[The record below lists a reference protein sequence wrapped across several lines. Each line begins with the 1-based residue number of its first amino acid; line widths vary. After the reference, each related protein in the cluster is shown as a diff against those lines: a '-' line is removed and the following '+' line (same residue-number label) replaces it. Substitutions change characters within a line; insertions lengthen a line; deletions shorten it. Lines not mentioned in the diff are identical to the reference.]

1 MRNPIRL
8 IAVDLDYTLLNS
20 NFEISPRNRSAI
32 AKAVDGGAIVTLA
45 TGRMYASTLP
55 YARTLRLET
64 PLITY
69 NGAYVRVAGSD
80 AVLRHIPVEMEH
92 AVAAIRL
99 AASEGVHCSVYV
111 DDVLY
116 ASRNGWESQMYTEQ
130 CAVQGVYRPDLE
142 ELLSELGKPPTK
154 VLFICEEQRTPSIQA
169 LLEEAMV
176 GRAHVTRSS
185 PHYVE
190 LVNKE
195 VSKASALEHLCR
207 LLGVLPEETMA
218 IGDGYNDME
227 MLRYAG
233 VGVAMGNSPDP
244 VKSIA
249 DIVVP
254 SSDEDGV
261 AAALEMLE

>member
-1 MRNPIRL
+1 MKQPIRL

-20 NFEISPRNRSAI
+20 NFEISQRNRTAI
-32 AKAVDGGAIVTLA
+32 ARAVDSGAVVTLA

-55 YARTLRLET
+55 FARALGLET

-69 NGAYVRVAGSD
+69 NGAYVRVAGSE

-99 AASEGVHCSVYV
+99 AASQDLHCSVYV
-111 DDVLY
+111 GDVLY
-116 ASRNGWESQMYTEQ
+116 VSKSGWESRMYTAQ
-130 CAVQGVYRPDLE
+130 CAVQGIFVPDLE
-142 ELLSELGKPPTK
+142 GLLSEIGKPPTK
-154 VLFICEEQRTPSIQA
+154 VLFICEDHKTPSIQA
-169 LLEEAMV
+169 LLEQVMS
-176 GRAHVTRSS
+176 GSAHVTRSS
-185 PHYVE
+185 PNYVE
-190 LVNKE
+190 LMNKK

-227 MLRYAG
+227 MLRFAG
-233 VGVAMGNSPDP
+233 TGVAMANSPDP

-254 SSDEDGV
+254 SSDED
-261 AAALEMLE
+261 